1 MNFPEK
7 RLSFT
12 KSVDGKYSEKG
23 FLVLDLHGL
32 DIEGAN
38 TLVITMEN
46 VERTVRQGDQQEEAK
61 RKARELLGG

>member
-12 KSVDGKYSEKG
+12 KSVDGKNSEKG
-23 FLVLDLHGL
+23 YLVLDLHGL

-38 TLVITMEN
+38 ILVVTMED
-46 VERTVRQGDQQEEAK
+46 VERAVRQGDQQADAK